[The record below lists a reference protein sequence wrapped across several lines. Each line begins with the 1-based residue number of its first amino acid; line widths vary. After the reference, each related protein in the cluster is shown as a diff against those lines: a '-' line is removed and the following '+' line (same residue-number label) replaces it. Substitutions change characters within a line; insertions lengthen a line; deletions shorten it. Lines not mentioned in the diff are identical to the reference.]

1 MIEFDPAAFHFIRP
15 WWLLGIVP
23 GVWLALLYLRRLGT
37 AGGWSD
43 RIEPALLNVLLERDA
58 QRSNRYI
65 AALVATALVVAS
77 IGMAGP
83 TFARLPQPVEQRTEA
98 LVVVLDLSL
107 SMLVDD
113 TPPSRIV
120 RARHK
125 ITDLLN
131 LQTEG
136 FVGLVAYA
144 GDAHTVAPLTDDRR
158 TVINLLNALSPEMM
172 PVLGSRPG
180 DAIVQAHTLLENA
193 GLRQGRIL
201 MVTDGIERISDV
213 TRHASRDVP
222 ISILGVGTATGAPIP
237 LDFANQAGQVLRDDQ
252 GRPVIARLDIE
263 RLQTVAEL
271 CHGRYAGLD
280 ITDADIR
287 YLAETPLP
295 GPTETVEIER
305 QFDTWADMG
314 YWFALALLPFALF
327 AFRRGVLVCLVLAA
341 GTAGSVRPAEAS
353 WWDDLWERADQQAF
367 HALQQGE
374 PERAASLFRDPQWR
388 GVADYRSDQF
398 ESAERAFSA
407 DSSAT
412 GHYNRG
418 NALARQGKIDQA
430 IEAYDATLALLPEH
444 EDAAFNKA
452 LLERQQQQRQQQSGG
467 DSQDDAQQGERQP
480 GEQQDGS
487 SDGSPGGDESVA
499 SEPQPE
505 GQDGE
510 RQQSDAAGEADQQLA
525 EQDAQASDERDELD
539 DAMEQWLRRVP
550 DDPGGLLR
558 RKFQHETNQRRRRGE
573 SQSRQGERI
582 W

>member
-1 MIEFDPAAFHFIRP
+1 MGTAKDNCAGTVGTSRF
-15 WWLLGIVP
+15 V
-23 GVWLALLYLRRLGT
+23 LRRSISLQVI
-37 AGGWSD
+37 ANAHD
-43 RIEPALLNVLLERDA
+43 RSVAMTLVRDRA
-58 QRSNRYI
+58 VDR
-65 AALVATALVVAS
+65 A
-77 IGMAGP
+77 
-83 TFARLPQPVEQRTEA
+83 PQ
-98 LVVVLDLSL
+98 
-107 SMLVDD
+107 
-113 TPPSRIV
+113 
-120 RARHK
+120 
-125 ITDLLN
+125 N
-131 LQTEG
+131 
-136 FVGLVAYA
+136 
-144 GDAHTVAPLTDDRR
+144 
-158 TVINLLNALSPEMM
+158 
-172 PVLGSRPG
+172 
-180 DAIVQAHTLLENA
+180 
-193 GLRQGRIL
+193 
-201 MVTDGIERISDV
+201 
-213 TRHASRDVP
+213 
-222 ISILGVGTATGAPIP
+222 
-237 LDFANQAGQVLRDDQ
+237 Q

-271 CHGRYAGLD
+271 CHGRYASLD

-295 GPTETVEIER
+295 GTAETVEIER

-327 AFRRGVLVCLVLAA
+327 AFRRGVLVCLVLVA

-353 WWDDLWERADQQAF
+353 WWDDLWQRPDQQAF
-367 HALQQGE
+367 RALQQGE

-398 ESAERAFSA
+398 VSAERAFSA

-452 LLERQQQQRQQQSGG
+452 LLERQQQQQQQSGG
-467 DSQDDAQQGERQP
+467 DSKDDAQQGERQP
-480 GEQQDGS
+480 GEQQDRS

-499 SEPQPE
+499 SGPQPE
-505 GQDGE
+505 GRDGDP
-510 RQQSDAAGEADQQLA
+510 QQSDATGEADQQLA
-525 EQDAQASDERDELD
+525 EQDAQASEERDELD

-558 RKFQHETNQRRRRGE
+558 RKFQYETNQRLRRGE

>member
-1 MIEFDPAAFHFIRP
+1 MTEFDPAAFHFLRP

-23 GVWLALLYLRRLGT
+23 GVWIAFHYLRRL
-37 AGGWSD
+37 AGSSGWTD
-43 RIEPALLNVLLERDA
+43 RIEPALLDVLLEGGARG
-58 QRSNRYI
+58 SNRYG
-65 AALVATALVVAS
+65 AALLGTALVIAS
-77 IGMAGP
+77 LGIAGP
-83 TFARLPQPVEQRTEA
+83 TFARLPQPVEQQTEA

-125 ITDLLN
+125 IIDLLN
-131 LQTEG
+131 LQNEG

-144 GDAHTVAPLTDDRR
+144 GDAHTVSPLTDDRR

-172 PVLGSRPG
+172 PVLGSQP
-180 DAIVQAHTLLENA
+180 DNAIAQAHELLSNA
-193 GLRQGRIL
+193 GLSQGRIL

-213 TRHASRDVP
+213 TRHATRDIPV
-222 ISILGVGTATGAPIP
+222 SILGVGTEQGAPIP

-271 CHGRYAGLD
+271 CHGRYADLA
-280 ITDADIR
+280 ISDADIR
-287 YLAETPLP
+287 YLAATPLP
-295 GPTETVEIER
+295 GPAETVAIER
-305 QFDTWADMG
+305 QFDTWADIG

-341 GTAGSVRPAEAS
+341 GAAGPADAN
-353 WWDDLWERADQQAF
+353 WWDDLWQRPDQQAVS
-367 HALQQGE
+367 ALQQGE
-374 PERAASLFRDPQWR
+374 PERAASLLSYPGGPQNPQWRQWR
-388 GVADYRSDQF
+388 GVANYRGDQF
-398 ESAERAFSA
+398 EDAERAFA
-407 DSSAT
+407 TDPSAT

-430 IEAYDATLALLPEH
+430 IQAYDQALAVRPEH
-444 EDAAFNKA
+444 ADAAFNKA
-452 LLERQQQQRQQQSGG
+452 LLERQQQSDGASEGNPQEGN
-467 DSQDDAQQGERQP
+467 SQDNAAAG
-480 GEQQDGS
+480 
-487 SDGSPGGDESVA
+487 GSPGAPQNGDPTTA
-499 SEPQPE
+499 DEPQPQD
-505 GQDGE
+505 QDGDKSP
-510 RQQSDAAGEADQQLA
+510 SDGAEDDAQLA
-525 EQDAQASDERDELD
+525 EQDAQNAEGRDELD

-558 RKFQHETNQRRRRGE
+558 RKFQHETNQRLRRGE
-573 SQSRQGERI
+573 YQSRQAERI